1 MDTFRTTTLH
11 ILKNFGVSLDGL
23 ELKIESRGAA
33 PLGGGE
39 VVLVVPIVPKSLSV
53 SINHYMKEALILS
66 LSILSLML
74 PYTFSHVFIQ
84 TNMHPLI

>member
-11 ILKNFGVSLDGL
+11 ILKHFGVSLDGL

-39 VVLVVPIVPKSLSV
+39 VVLVVPIVPNSLSV
-53 SINHYMKEALILS
+53 SINHYMREALILS
-66 LSILSLML
+66 IHSFTHTDIHFLTCIYLHK
-74 PYTFSHVFIQ
+74 YACT
-84 TNMHPLI
+84 LI

>member
-11 ILKNFGVSLDGL
+11 ILKHFGVSLDGL

-39 VVLVVPIVPKSLSV
+39 VVLVVPIVPNSLSV
-53 SINHYMKEALILS
+53 GIYHYMREALF
-66 LSILSLML
+66 LSIPSLAH
-74 PYTFSHVFIQ
+74 TAIHFFICIYLHKYAC
-84 TNMHPLI
+84 TLI